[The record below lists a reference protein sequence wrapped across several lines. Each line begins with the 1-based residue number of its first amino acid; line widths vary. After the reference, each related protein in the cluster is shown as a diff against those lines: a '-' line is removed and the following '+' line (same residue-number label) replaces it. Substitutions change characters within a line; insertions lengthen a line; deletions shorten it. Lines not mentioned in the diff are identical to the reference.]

1 MNLRLIKLTTS
12 FIAALFISSV
22 CGTQYLFSAYST
34 SLAERLDFSSVEVN
48 TIGSAANYGVYLCKP
63 LFGYI
68 ADNYGGRRY
77 FNRIFLRTVSVPSR
91 ANILLI

>member
-1 MNLRLIKLTTS
+1 MNLRLIKLTSS
-12 FIAALFISSV
+12 FLAALFISSV

-34 SLAERLDFSSVEVN
+34 SLAERLDFSSVEIN

-77 FNRIFLRTVSVPSR
+77 LNQIFYVPSR
-91 ANILLI
+91 AN